1 MWSVIIWAIVE
12 ALPGGGGSHVTRLN
26 FKRLVSVFLNTCC
39 LLLAL
44 LSLWQFGRGRLSLVA
59 RCCYLFG
66 HVACQNLPWQ
76 GLIVV
81 LNRTFV
87 DSEWHFDNLCG
98 WSIRT
103 LHKPEFYSCN
113 DLPYVKLLLP
123 LISVMIIDYCLM
135 VYSAIMLC
143 LICLVG

>member
-1 MWSVIIWAIVE
+1 MCRALGLLWICSLIGIVKGLNPGVISRWSVIVWAIVE
-12 ALPGGGGSHVTRLN
+12 ALPGGGGGSHVTRLN
-26 FKRLVSVFLNTCC
+26 FKRLVSVFLNACC

-87 DSEWHFDNLCG
+87 DSE
-98 WSIRT
+98 
-103 LHKPEFYSCN
+103 
-113 DLPYVKLLLP
+113 
-123 LISVMIIDYCLM
+123 
-135 VYSAIMLC
+135 
-143 LICLVG
+143 